1 MFQTYKIQKTIE
13 ANHPHMKFV
22 GIRGSTAAQTKH
34 LPNILV
40 FHLWLLIITDMTS
53 SMLSY
58 NTIET

>member
-1 MFQTYKIQKTIE
+1 
-13 ANHPHMKFV
+13 MKFV

-58 NTIET
+58 STIEAIVVHMCFMEYDNYFGS